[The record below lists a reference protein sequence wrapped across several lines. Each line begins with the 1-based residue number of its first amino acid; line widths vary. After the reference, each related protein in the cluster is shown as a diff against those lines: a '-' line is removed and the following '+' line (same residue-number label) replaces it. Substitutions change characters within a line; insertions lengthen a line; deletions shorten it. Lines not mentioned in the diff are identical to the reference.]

1 MLKNKLSNRLE
12 ELFSNSRPVNPEP
25 EEQNLP
31 IDVQGNGQKEKPAAV
46 VPAKT
51 TWEDFMDGIRRGE
64 RLGYSFD
71 QVELRPLSQPVHP
84 PLDPHRDILEAN
96 LRVGQEVIGTVQLE
110 EKEGSRWSADEAELV
125 NAVVQRLAQ
134 QVDNLRLIEEANRF
148 REEAEGA
155 VRRLTRQSW
164 TDYLAVA
171 DLSNLAFSYDQN
183 QVAPLDATLLR
194 PTGVWQTPIQVQNQ
208 EIGMLVASDLPNS
221 DPEQTALVKLAVE
234 RLSSHLESLRLS
246 EQREQALAETSELYG
261 LSGQLAMSQTL
272 QDILAVVTR
281 PSEILGAVGSQLFI
295 HTHGQMGVVT
305 DTELRANWQL
315 SGQGAFS
322 EIGRRF
328 PIHQMAFAQLFVDNV
343 EHGPLFVEDVAAAD
357 FFDARTRAYLLDANN
372 HAIAVLPLMLANY
385 ALGLILIKFD
395 RPHQF
400 SRTEKRLL
408 GALSSQAAVV
418 VNNQLLLEQTRRR
431 AAELETVAQVSTAAS
446 RVLLPQD
453 LLQSVVDL
461 ALSGFGLHHAQIYL
475 LAEDGETLEIAA
487 GSGLLG
493 AALVEEH
500 GAVVLTDEVSSVA
513 RAARS
518 RNVVI
523 ANNLDEQQNQQATH
537 ALLPESRSELSAP
550 MILGDRLLGVFNVQ
564 SAVLNFFSGDEA
576 RTFATLASQV
586 SVALQNARLYEEQA
600 ATVARLRELD
610 HLKSSFLANMSHELR
625 TPLNSIL
632 GFVDVILL
640 GLDGPLTDTMV
651 NDLNLVQKNSRHL
664 LSLIN
669 DVLDMAKI
677 EAGKMN
683 LNTEMC
689 NLAELLRESVDITTP
704 LAREKTLEYQIDAGN
719 ALSMTVMADRTRL
732 RQIFINVLGNAI
744 KFTEKGGVYVSV
756 MAPEPDRVCVLV
768 RDTGIGI
775 GPGQQELIFEMFGQ
789 VDTSTTR
796 KVGGT
801 GLGLPISRRLVEMMG
816 GRLWVESTGVNGE
829 GSQFHIELP
838 LFSKP

>member
-12 ELFSNSRPVNPEP
+12 ELFSTSRPVSPEP
-25 EEQNLP
+25 EHESAPVDL
-31 IDVQGNGQKEKPAAV
+31 QGNGHDHLAPAPIPV
-46 VPAKT
+46 KT

-64 RLGYSFD
+64 QLGYSYD
-71 QVELRPLSQPVHP
+71 QVDLKPLTRPVATQP
-84 PLDPHRDILEAN
+84 DPDRDVLNAN
-96 LRVGQEVIGTVQLE
+96 LRVGQDIIGLVQLE
-110 EKEGSRWSADEAELV
+110 EKDNGRWSVDEAELV

-148 REEAEGA
+148 REEAENA

-164 TDYLAVA
+164 IDYLSTA
-171 DLSNLAFSYDQN
+171 DLSNFAFTYDQN
-183 QVAPLDATLLR
+183 QVQPVND
-194 PTGVWQTPIQVQNQ
+194 PTALQGAWQIPIQVQNQ
-208 EIGMLVASDLPNS
+208 QIGAVIASDLPED
-221 DPEQTALVKLAVE
+221 DPEKTGLVKLAVE
-234 RLSSHLESLRLS
+234 RLSGHLESLRLS

-261 LSGQLAMSQTL
+261 LSGQLALAQTL
-272 QDILAVVTR
+272 QEILAVVTK
-281 PSEILGAVGSQLFI
+281 PSEVLGAVGSQLFI

-305 DTELRANWQL
+305 DTELRANWQIG
-315 SGQGAFS
+315 GQSTFS
-322 EIGRRF
+322 DVGRRF
-328 PIHQMAFAQLFVDNV
+328 PIHQMAFAQLFVEDTNR
-343 EHGPLFVEDVAAAD
+343 EPLFVEDVASAE
-357 FFDARTRAYLLDANN
+357 FFDARTRAYLLDSNT

-385 ALGLILIKFD
+385 ALGIVLIKFD
-395 RPHQF
+395 RPHSF

-408 GALSSQAAVV
+408 SALSSQASVV

-461 ALSGFGLHHAQIYL
+461 AQSGFGLHHAEIYL
-475 LAEDGETLEIAA
+475 LDADGLQLEIAA

-500 GAVVLTDEVSSVA
+500 RAVALSDEVSSVA

-518 RNVVI
+518 RNVI
-523 ANNLDEQQNQQATH
+523 TANNLDDINQKGGH
-537 ALLPESRSELSAP
+537 ALLPDSRSELSAP

-564 SAVLNFFSGDEA
+564 SAVLNYFSGDEA
-576 RTFATLASQV
+576 RTFSTLASQV
-586 SVALQNARLYEEQA
+586 AVALQNARLYEEQA

-689 NLAELLRESVDITTP
+689 NLAELLRDSVDITMP
-704 LAREKTLEYQIDAGN
+704 LAREKGLEYQIDAAN
-719 ALSMTVMADRTRL
+719 ALSMTIMADRTRL

-744 KFTEKGGVYVSV
+744 KFTEAGGVYVTVSSLD
-756 MAPEPDRVCVLV
+756 ADRVCVLV

-775 GPGQQELIFEMFGQ
+775 GPDKQELIFEMFGQ
-789 VDTSTTR
+789 VDTTTTR

-816 GRLWVESTGVNGE
+816 GRLWVESTGISGE

-838 LFSKP
+838 LFVK